1 MVCDKAVLLIV
12 FNRPDTAQAV
22 FEAIR
27 KVQPPRLYLAADGP
41 RADRPEE
48 AELCSRARAIA
59 EKVDW
64 PCEVKT
70 LFRDQNLGCRLG
82 VSGAISWFFETEE
95 SGIILEDDCVPEA
108 DFFKYCCELLD
119 HYADDDQVMVVSGD
133 NSVPRAFPSEA
144 SFDFASY
151 PFIWGWGTWKRAWQ
165 NFDFDVFLSDDH
177 ARHIAGI
184 SQKKYVQDHYLEIFE
199 RIRKGDLDSWAYVW
213 LYFVTK
219 CGGLSAI
226 PSKNLISNIGF
237 GEAATHTL
245 NPDDHR
251 ANLPLEALT
260 WPLSYPP
267 VAANAALNEIIEHDV
282 YGFRKPK
289 GPIRRFRRKLSSL
302 LFGKTY

>member
-12 FNRPDTAQAV
+12 FNRPDTTVRV

-27 KVQPPRLYLAADGP
+27 QAKPPRLYIAADGP
-41 RADRPEE
+41 RLDRPGE
-48 AELCSRARAIA
+48 AELCSQSRAIA

-95 SGIILEDDCVPEA
+95 SGIILEDDCLPHL
-108 DFFKYCCELLD
+108 DFFRYCSELLD
-119 HYADDDQVMVVSGD
+119 HYVDDDRVMVVSGD
-133 NSVPRAFPSEA
+133 NSLPGAFPSDK
-144 SFDFASY
+144 SFDFATH

-177 ARHIAGI
+177 SLHINGI
-184 SQKKYVQDHYLEIFE
+184 SQKSYVRNYYLEIFE
-199 RIRKGDLDSWAYVW
+199 QIRQGHLDSWAYVW

-219 CGGLSAI
+219 CGGLCSI

-237 GEAATHTL
+237 GEAATHTF
-245 NPDDHR
+245 NPDDTR
-251 ANLPLEALT
+251 ANQPFKALE
-260 WPLSYPP
+260 WPLVYPA
-267 VAANAALNEIIEHDV
+267 VEVNSDLNESIECDV
-282 YGFRKPK
+282 YKFKKPK
-289 GPIRRFRRKLSSL
+289 GPIRRFRRKLSSI
-302 LFGKTY
+302 LFGKSY